1 MTFRHNYEK
10 IRRNS
15 SSWARKHKLNF
26 YDRATR
32 FYLQKQTEVFSISR
46 QGVTTRCETTD
57 EVEKKS
63 KMVDE
68 SQAMFGL
75 NADRKFSIIS
85 QEQTV
90 PRDISRP
97 AGEGGAEC
105 LEWQLNEV

>member
-1 MTFRHNYEK
+1 
-10 IRRNS
+10 
-15 SSWARKHKLNF
+15 
-26 YDRATR
+26 
-32 FYLQKQTEVFSISR
+32 
-46 QGVTTRCETTD
+46 
-57 EVEKKS
+57 
-63 KMVDE
+63 MVDE
-68 SQAMFGL
+68 SRAMFGL

>member
-1 MTFRHNYEK
+1 
-10 IRRNS
+10 
-15 SSWARKHKLNF
+15 
-26 YDRATR
+26 
-32 FYLQKQTEVFSISR
+32 
-46 QGVTTRCETTD
+46 
-57 EVEKKS
+57 
-63 KMVDE
+63 MVDE

-97 AGEGGAEC
+97 TGEGGAEC